1 MIKKI
6 LRVLGSLDY
15 YLLSFFKN
23 RIGLNNF
30 DIERNGEKF
39 VAQSMISL
47 MDKPIIFDIGTNI
60 GDWSRLALEAN
71 KDCKMFLFDANPD
84 ICKLLNAQFGD
95 REVKITNTLVSNDHE
110 EHNFFISNSNSLS
123 GASSMYEH
131 YYLKG
136 KSKKVSVKSI
146 TIDTFCSDNNI
157 QKIDYLKA
165 DIEGAEVPMLHGAT
179 EMLEKQAI
187 DIIQLEYNQTWIRA
201 HCCLKDIF
209 DICKKYNY
217 KLYRIMPN
225 SLMIL
230 DYYHYIVDDFNYQN
244 LLMVSAKTETPV
256 RIVKN
261 AMPPGVY

>member
-1 MIKKI
+1 MIKRI
-6 LRVLGSLDY
+6 LRLLGSLDY

-30 DIERNGEKF
+30 DIEKNGEKF
-39 VAQSMISL
+39 IAQSLIRL
-47 MDKPIIFDIGTNI
+47 MQNPIIFDVGTNV

-71 KDCKMFLFDANPD
+71 KDSKMFLFDANPD
-84 ICKLLNAQFGD
+84 ICKLLDDQFGD
-95 REVKITNTLVSNDHE
+95 SVAKITNSLLSNDHE
-110 EHNFFISNSNSLS
+110 EHNFFISSSNSLS

-131 YYLKG
+131 YYLEG
-136 KSKKVSVKSI
+136 KSRKVSVKSI
-146 TIDTFCSDNNI
+146 TIDTFCSENNI

-165 DIEGAEVPMLHGAT
+165 DIEGAEVPMLQGAT
-179 EMLEKQAI
+179 KMLEKQAI
-187 DIIQLEYNQTWIRA
+187 NMIQLEYNQTWIRA

-209 DICKKYNY
+209 DICEKYKY

-225 SLMIL
+225 SLMSL

-244 LLMVSAKTETPV
+244 LLMVSDKTETPV
-256 RIVKN
+256 KIVKN